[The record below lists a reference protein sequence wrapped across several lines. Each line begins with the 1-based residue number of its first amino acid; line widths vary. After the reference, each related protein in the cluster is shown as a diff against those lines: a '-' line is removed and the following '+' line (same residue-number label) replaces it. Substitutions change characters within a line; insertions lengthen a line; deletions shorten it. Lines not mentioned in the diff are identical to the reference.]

1 MCFHPK
7 LVSAAP
13 SFDLKTLMM
22 LLISRL
28 RTAALIVAI
37 AFPSAASMAGDISF
51 PPAVPPFYESV
62 LKMTPNGKLGQVL
75 KQERISTP
83 IAGAEAWRIAYVSSD
98 LNDKKTISTALV
110 VSPKGKAPDGGR
122 PIMTW
127 SHGTTGTAVN
137 CGPSQVN
144 DPARPLNLYFRV
156 GGNSWTDYGLPA
168 LEQFIKAGYVV
179 VGTDYQGLGGPG
191 KHQYGV
197 ARTNG
202 RDAINAARAVG
213 TMKDTGAG
221 KKVVAIGWLQGGGS
235 TIAVAGQPDYI
246 AEKGTAYDGLDF
258 VGFVAL
264 APEDTSAMMPGRLDE
279 AAAQKLFGD
288 LTKTYSA
295 DAFAFAHFAM
305 YLWAIQATYP
315 DKLKL
320 TDLLPEG
327 KIEAMNEIIAN
338 KCVHPLADTFSY
350 TFGKDATNLMRSDPQ
365 NVMAWAKAFQDINV
379 PNTVKPIAPV
389 VIYWGDKDVVTPP
402 IQHELY
408 RKDMCAVP
416 GANVARVQLPG
427 EQDHF
432 STPGASEQFYL
443 PWIADRLAGKPA
455 PDGCMAKQ

>member
-1 MCFHPK
+1 MPF
-7 LVSAAP
+7 
-13 SFDLKTLMM
+13 T
-22 LLISRL
+22 SRL
-28 RTAALIVAI
+28 LTAALLA
-37 AFPSAASMAGDISF
+37 AAALSPAAAMADYTGPS
-51 PPAVPPFYESV
+51 PALPPFYKSV
-62 LKMTPNGKLGQVL
+62 VKMTPAGKLGQVL

-98 LNDKKTISTALV
+98 LNDRKTIATAV
-110 VSPKGKAPDGGR
+110 VVAPKGKAPKGGR
-122 PIMTW
+122 PVITW

-156 GGNSWTDYGLPA
+156 GGDSYTDYGLPA
-168 LEQFIKAGYVV
+168 LEPFIKAGYVV

-197 ARTNG
+197 ALTNG

-221 KKVVAIGWLQGGGS
+221 RKVVAIGWSQGGGS
-235 TIAVAGQPDYI
+235 TIAAAGQPDYL
-246 AEKGTAYDGLDF
+246 AKTGTARDGLDF

-264 APEDTSAMMPGRLDE
+264 APEDTSAMMPGKLDE
-279 AAAQKLFGD
+279 AGAQKLFGD

-320 TDLLPEG
+320 TDLLPAD
-327 KIEAMNEIIAN
+327 KIKTMDEIIAN

-365 NVMAWAKAFQDINV
+365 NVMAWAQAFQAINV
-379 PNTVKPIAPV
+379 PNDVKPAAPV
-389 VIYWGDKDVVTPP
+389 VIYWGDKDTVTPP

-408 RKDMCAVP
+408 RKNMCAIA
-416 GANVARVQLPG
+416 GANVARVELPG
-427 EQDHF
+427 TQDHF
-432 STPGASEQFYL
+432 STPGVSEQFYV
-443 PWIADRLAGKPA
+443 PWIADRFAGKPA
-455 PDGCMAKQ
+455 PDGCAGN